1 MSENHN
7 GAASVS
13 QEQVSEKYASERNSS
28 GEHVSSRAVTGV
40 FQNAFTVDVEDF
52 YQVSAFE
59 NFIPRSDWENYPQ
72 RILESLPRL
81 LDLTAEHSVHGTFF
95 ILGWQAEKHPELVQ
109 NIAHAGHEIGFHS
122 FSHSLIYNM
131 TPDALRDELRRGK
144 KLLEDITGQKVEA
157 FRAPSFS
164 ITKKSLWAL
173 DVLTEEGFRYDSS
186 IFPIYHD
193 RYGIPDAP
201 REIHPLRTS
210 CGTLWE
216 FPPSAAAMGSV
227 NLPVS
232 GGGYFRLYPYAFTRH
247 FLTKINALEKRPFIF
262 YVHPWEV
269 DPEQPRLPFGSRA
282 TQFRHR
288 VGLGRNL
295 AKLHKLLRDFS
306 FCTLSEAVNYEI
318 KKME

>member
-1 MSENHN
+1 M
-7 GAASVS
+7 
-13 QEQVSEKYASERNSS
+13 K
-28 GEHVSSRAVTGV
+28 
-40 FQNAFTVDVEDF
+40 NAFTVDVEDF

-59 NFIPRSDWENYPQ
+59 KFISRSDWEDYPQ
-72 RILESLPRL
+72 RILESLPRI
-81 LDLTAEHSVHGTFF
+81 LDVMAEFETLGTFF
-95 ILGWQAEKHPELVQ
+95 ILGWQAEKHPELIRK
-109 NIAHAGHEIGFHS
+109 IANAGHEIGFHS
-122 FSHSLIYNM
+122 FSHALIYEMNRA
-131 TPDALRDELRRGK
+131 DFQEEVRHGK
-144 KLLEDITGQKVEA
+144 KLLEDVTGKKVEA

-173 DVLTEEGFRYDSS
+173 DVLAEEGFRYDSS

-201 REIHPLRTS
+201 REIHARETEY
-210 CGTLWE
+210 GKIWE
-216 FPPSAAAMGSV
+216 FPPSAIAFRGM

-232 GGGYFRLYPYAFTRH
+232 GGGYFRLYPYVVTKH
-247 FLTKINALEKRPFIF
+247 FLSGINRKEGRPFMF

-295 AKLHKLLRDFS
+295 AKIRKLLRDFS
-306 FCTLSEAVNYEI
+306 FCTLSEVINYEI
-318 KKME
+318 DKMEL